1 MDATTH
7 LEELGALEGFL
18 QSDRQIETRGARRW
32 PPVASF
38 VSAERAGWRAG
49 MAPAQEDRLTRL
61 KSLVLLP
68 LTMTIATHPRALRL
82 APPAPMPCRPMTNS
96 SYVEA

>member
-49 MAPAQEDRLTRL
+49 TRVHVWRPR
-61 KSLVLLP
+61 KKIGSLDSN
-68 LTMTIATHPRALRL
+68 HS
-82 APPAPMPCRPMTNS
+82 CS
-96 SYVEA
+96 FH